1 MKAQGGSGIA
11 VQCDVQ
17 DDAAQRAA
25 FSRHMQAWNSLD
37 VAVLN
42 AGIMEKGLPQEPS
55 LNSLG
60 LAALYGKLCASA
72 CAAGDFVKSEET
84 AWQTTLDIN
93 LRAVLVGA
101 HLATQIMRKQGSK
114 IQAKGASATL
124 LGRSPCLLCLLWA
137 ARNGAAF
144 FLGGHST
151 AAA

>member
-60 LAALYGKLCASA
+60 LAALYGSY
-72 CAAGDFVKSEET
+72 
-84 AWQTTLDIN
+84 
-93 LRAVLVGA
+93 A
-101 HLATQIMRKQGSK
+101 HLHVLQVIS
-114 IQAKGASATL
+114 
-124 LGRSPCLLCLLWA
+124 
-137 ARNGAAF
+137 
-144 FLGGHST
+144 
-151 AAA
+151 